1 MREAGTNQAVLRRL
15 RSFEKRQFLKPMQ
28 ISEILDVSIQ
38 IYRRT
43 SWKLL
48 SKTFIPS
55 LWLSLGFGFFDTFIS
70 PMIFKTRF
78 TENQS
83 AQVIETTIGVL
94 VFLAAVVPLGFV
106 GFAVAT
112 QPCVKVASALI
123 MGDDVPPDDNLID
136 PKLSPKLA
144 WSMVKALFQC
154 SWILL
159 ITIVLMLTIGLLSP
173 LGESVEAINMVIT
186 LFVVGGFMAS
196 LVVVPAI
203 GSAVAM
209 VPTITILEGKD
220 GKAAFAR
227 SKFLSKKHGRTD
239 HIFSNYFATWFV
251 VGFFFLLIGLGFE
264 LALSMIGVER
274 FIDSYFGIGL
284 MAELSKSVV
293 GVLPLHLAVWVLI
306 PFYSIISTVIYY
318 DRRVRIEALDIRVL
332 AEDVLNVEKTSLR

>member
-227 SKFLSKKHGRTD
+227 SILC
-239 HIFSNYFATWFV
+239 I
-251 VGFFFLLIGLGFE
+251 
-264 LALSMIGVER
+264 
-274 FIDSYFGIGL
+274 
-284 MAELSKSVV
+284 
-293 GVLPLHLAVWVLI
+293 
-306 PFYSIISTVIYY
+306 
-318 DRRVRIEALDIRVL
+318 RIEERRQSAPSSVL
-332 AEDVLNVEKTSLR
+332 SCL